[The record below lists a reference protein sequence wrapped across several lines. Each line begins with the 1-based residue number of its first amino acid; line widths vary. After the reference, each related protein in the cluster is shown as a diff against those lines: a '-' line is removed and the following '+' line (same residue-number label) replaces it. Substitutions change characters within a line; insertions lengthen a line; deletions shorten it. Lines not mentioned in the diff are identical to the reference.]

1 MDPIEST
8 IRNILIN
15 DYDCDPDTLQLSDT
29 LVADLGMDSIELVEF
44 GLALE
49 ESFDVE
55 VLDDAIT
62 QTMTVGEV
70 VNKIKELKG

>member
-1 MDPIEST
+1 MDIEST
-8 IRNILIN
+8 VREILIN

-29 LVADLGMDSIELVEF
+29 LVADLGMDSIELAEF
-44 GLALE
+44 GLSLE
-49 ESFDVE
+49 EAFDVE

>member
-1 MDPIEST
+1 MDIESK
-8 IRNILIN
+8 IRELLIN

-55 VLDDAIT
+55 VNDDAIT

-70 VNKIKELKG
+70 VEAIRKLRG

>member
-1 MDPIEST
+1 MDIESK

-55 VLDDAIT
+55 VNDDAIT

-70 VNKIKELKG
+70 VESIRKLKG